1 MEHSFTSWTYPGDE
15 QADSACA
22 VTDYATFAWLCDVF
36 VDEGHRGR
44 RVGKLLVKTATED
57 PELCGLRLILPAT
70 RDAHALYETYGGF
83 RVVKTP
89 ERWTVR
95 RDECAEP
102 PCAS

>member
-15 QADSACA
+15 QADFARA

-44 RVGKLLVKTATED
+44 RVGKLLVKTATEH
-57 PELCGLRLILPAT
+57 PELCGLRLILLAT

-83 RVVKTP
+83 RDVKTP
-89 ERWTVR
+89 GRWTVR
-95 RDECAEP
+95 RDEYAQL